1 MQQHWRDLA
10 NAVRGNH
17 RVCRVVVIEGS
28 PMGTFLVVD
37 PAGTAPISDVDLAR
51 LASEVL
57 TEGRPRAAQV
67 GPLRVYAEPLLPP
80 PQVLIAG
87 GGHVALALAPAAFAA
102 GFSVTVVDDRPDY
115 ATPARFPDATVLCEN
130 MAAALDRLPT
140 GDATFI
146 VLAGRTHELDRDAL
160 RVALQKPAAYVGM
173 VGSRRKVA
181 ELQRQLGLSAAAL
194 ERLRAPIGLDLGAET
209 PAEIAVAIVAE
220 MITVRR
226 GCSGAPLSHGHRP
239 SSRRIPCGTVEA
251 QQVWLALADALDSG
265 TPCALATIVQANGST
280 PRSAGTCMLVRDGAP
295 PVGTVGGGKWE
306 AEVQRQ
312 AAAAWLTGRPAVL
325 RPSYADEADMV
336 CGGSSEILIEPVVTQ

>member
-1 MQQHWRDLA
+1 MEHWRYLA
-10 NAVRGNH
+10 DAVRRGD
-17 RVCRVVVIEGS
+17 RVCRVAVIEGPPS
-28 PMGTFLVVD
+28 LIGTPLPVD
-37 PAGTAPISDVDLAR
+37 ADLAQ
-51 LASEVL
+51 LASAVL
-57 TEGRPRAAQV
+57 AEGRPRMAQV
-67 GPLRVYAEPLLPP
+67 GALRVYAEPLLPP
-80 PQVLIAG
+80 PRLLIAG
-87 GGHVALALAPAAFAA
+87 AGHVALALAPAALAA

-115 ATPARFPDATVLCEN
+115 ATTARFPGATVLCEN
-130 MAAALDRLPT
+130 MAAALDRLQT
-140 GDATFI
+140 GDATFV

-160 RVALQKPAAYVGM
+160 GVALQKPAAYVGM

-181 ELQRQLGLSAAAL
+181 ELQRQLALPPAAL

-220 MITVRR
+220 MIAVRR
-226 GCSGAPLSHGHRP
+226 GGSGGPLSQGRHPAGKPLP
-239 SSRRIPCGTVEA
+239 SGTVEA

-265 TPCALATIVQANGST
+265 TPCALATIVQARGST

-312 AAAAWLTGRPAVL
+312 AAVAWQTGRPTVL
-325 RPSYADEADMV
+325 RPNYADEADMV